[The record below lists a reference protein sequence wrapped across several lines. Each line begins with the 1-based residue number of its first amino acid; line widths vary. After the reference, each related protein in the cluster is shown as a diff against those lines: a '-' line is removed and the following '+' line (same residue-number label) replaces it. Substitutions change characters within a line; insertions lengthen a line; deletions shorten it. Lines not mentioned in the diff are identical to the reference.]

1 MGTVLDL
8 YNTIVTGTSPVVVA
22 EAKVLLKSAQL
33 TSCSHKVVCRLG
45 KRHVGNCTCCELTK
59 QNLVVHENVRVAP
72 TVHITCKSRTIICM
86 NEIAEKNPQ
95 IHVEGIHYVDSSQ
108 SKTNRK
114 RKIVVITMWVSL
126 TKCQTMTFILNGS
139 D

>member
-1 MGTVLDL
+1 MVLDL

-59 QNLVVHENVRVAP
+59 QNLVVSENVRVAP

-86 NEIAEKNPQ
+86 NEIAEK
-95 IHVEGIHYVDSSQ
+95 IY
-108 SKTNRK
+108 KFMLK
-114 RKIVVITMWVSL
+114 VSIML
-126 TKCQTMTFILNGS
+126 IPVNLKQTERER
-139 D
+139 